1 MEHNAFAS
9 LAVLQLSSPCRLLTS
24 ACCPDK
30 DLVVLVSRLGGRDR
44 LTLWK
49 MQGTKKWDIEVGCDE
64 SSIES
69 VSALAWSPCGMT
81 IAVSHGFSRIT
92 LHSVQDGHIERSL
105 TIPASLH
112 KSEQQH
118 RITGAWW
125 FPGFRDLPRSTIP
138 DIFKRNE
145 INTGSALS
153 ILKVLPLLDP
163 LREEDHKL
171 TATDLFAFQGTQTG
185 AALKSST
192 PEVISDWP
200 SLLPDPSLA
209 SLCPPILID
218 EQGKTTKDTQ
228 VNLSAEDENS
238 LLVIGDDNGKLH
250 CFLDGSYYLGPIST
264 IPSTVP
270 TAVFKDPKQP
280 LFLLHPQ
287 TLGSD
292 LLSAAFAPLSVDLP
306 LLASHRIRDFAR
318 LSSAAR
324 ELMWYVMRVIE
335 DLREVWFGSGSLTG
349 AREAGPKWIQLLETR
364 LRDQF
369 GQKEP
374 SAIVELTGLLVA
386 GLCSEGLSD
395 FLSSSEQM
403 SERALQKWESTVT
416 DALVKLRD
424 FSTLRLVPT
433 LQRLHIILEEVR
445 GWSLIPQIVLF
456 GFNADDITHC
466 LSSLKQAVFVSNL
479 LAFQARRELGSFKH
493 FLSFLRYE
501 ITLAGNSSE
510 TRSPPEHDIL
520 EVNHYLMSGLKTSQI
535 DRWFTGPAPQF
546 DPGDLGLP
554 RHNTDTNK
562 VLEEALEQA
571 HAALQDP
578 SQTSW
583 QPVGFSVNCNVSTAD
598 KSHLDKNLWAL
609 VHDLAVRCQ
618 RVFAHVS
625 KATARSAIV
634 SGSGGATP
642 FQVEA
647 SETVPGGAC
656 QFVRERVV
664 RRNEVSHPGNHL
676 QHLAIYLTSEMRPL
690 FCLTRTPYAKCA
702 AGVPLHIDVIVME
715 CSIAGDEPGDVTD
728 VHLCNAEF
736 FDDEILVIVYKVRG
750 TDGPMFA
757 ATVQYS
763 ALEYQTQSEGYVN
776 GPARKDMIANVLQR
790 LKEGH
795 LWLKPIPIKRRR
807 QLTACR
813 DGSVSLAVNGRVGR
827 RVVCILDGDGTTMD
841 ILDMEGDEDMEGE
854 DETEMDST
862 GA

>member
-1 MEHNAFAS
+1 M
-9 LAVLQLSSPCRLLTS
+9 
-24 ACCPDK
+24 
-30 DLVVLVSRLGGRDR
+30 
-44 LTLWK
+44 
-49 MQGTKKWDIEVGCDE
+49 
-64 SSIES
+64 
-69 VSALAWSPCGMT
+69 
-81 IAVSHGFSRIT
+81 
-92 LHSVQDGHIERSL
+92 
-105 TIPASLH
+105 
-112 KSEQQH
+112 
-118 RITGAWW
+118 
-125 FPGFRDLPRSTIP
+125 
-138 DIFKRNE
+138 
-145 INTGSALS
+145 
-153 ILKVLPLLDP
+153 KVLPLLDP

-185 AALKSST
+185 VALKSSSSI
-192 PEVISDWP
+192 PEVISNWP

-209 SLCPPILID
+209 SLCPPILTD
-218 EQGKTTKDTQ
+218 EQGKTTKETEIH
-228 VNLSAEDENS
+228 VSAEDENS
-238 LLVIGDDNGKLH
+238 LLVISDDNGEIH

-264 IPSTVP
+264 LSSTVP

-287 TLGSD
+287 ASASD
-292 LLSAAFAPLSVDLP
+292 FLSATFAPLSIDLP

-335 DLREVWFGSGSLTG
+335 DLREVWFGSSSLTG

-374 SAIVELTGLLVA
+374 SAILELTGLLVA

-416 DALVKLRD
+416 DALMKLRN
-424 FSTLRLVPT
+424 FSTLRLVPA
-433 LQRLHIILEEVR
+433 LQRLHIIFEEVR
-445 GWSLIPQIVLF
+445 GWSLIPQFVLF
-456 GFNADDITHC
+456 GFNTDDITNC
-466 LSSLKQAVFVSNL
+466 LSSLKQGIFIANL
-479 LAFQARRELGSFKH
+479 LAFQARGELGSFKH

-501 ITLAGNSSE
+501 ITLAGNSPE
-510 TRSPPEHDIL
+510 TRAPPEHDIL

-571 HAALQDP
+571 HTALQDP

-583 QPVGFSVNCNVSTAD
+583 QPKVSTAD
-598 KSHLDKNLWAL
+598 KSHLDRNLWVL
-609 VHDLAVRCQ
+609 VHDLAIRCQ

-634 SGSGGATP
+634 SSSATP

-647 SETVPGGAC
+647 SEIVSSSAC
-656 QFVRERVV
+656 QFIRERVV
-664 RRNEVSHPGNHL
+664 RGNELGNHL
-676 QHLAIYLTSEMRPL
+676 QHLAIYLASDIRPL

-702 AGVPLHIDVIVME
+702 AGVPLHIDVTVME
-715 CSIAGDEPGDVTD
+715 CSIAGHEPGDDTD
-728 VHLCNAEF
+728 VDLCNAEF

-750 TDGPMFA
+750 ADGPKFA
-757 ATVQYS
+757 ATVHYS
-763 ALEYQTQSEGYVN
+763 ALEYQTQSEDVN
-776 GPARKDMIANVLQR
+776 GGVRKDMIANVLEK

-795 LWLKPIPIKRRR
+795 LSLKGIPIKRRR
-807 QLTACR
+807 QLSACR
-813 DGSVSLAVNGRVGR
+813 DGSVFLAVNGRVGR
-827 RVVCILDGDGTTMD
+827 RVVCILDCDGTTMD
-841 ILDMEGDEDMEGE
+841 ILDMEGDEDIEAE
-854 DETEMDST
+854 DETEMDSREVT
-862 GA
+862 RECV

>member
-9 LAVLQLSSPCRLLTS
+9 LAVLRLSFPCRLLPS

-49 MQGTKKWDIEVGCDE
+49 MQGTKKWDVEVGRDE
-64 SSIES
+64 SSVES
-69 VSALAWSPCGMT
+69 VSALAWSPCGQT
-81 IAVSHGFSRIT
+81 IAVSHEFSRVT
-92 LHSVQDGHIERSL
+92 LHSVQDGRIERSL
-105 TIPASLH
+105 TIPPSSH
-112 KSEQQH
+112 DSEQR
-118 RITGAWW
+118 RITGSWW
-125 FPGFRDLPRSTIP
+125 FSSCRDLPRSTIP

-153 ILKVLPLLDP
+153 ILKVLPLLDS

-185 AALKSST
+185 AALKPST
-192 PEVISDWP
+192 PEVINDWP
-200 SLLPDPSLA
+200 SLLPDPFLA
-209 SLCPPILID
+209 SLCPPILTD
-218 EQGKTTKDTQ
+218 EQGKTAKETQ
-228 VNLSAEDENS
+228 VNSSAEDENS

-250 CFLDGSYYLGPIST
+250 CFLDGSYYLGAIST
-264 IPSTVP
+264 FPSTVP
-270 TAVFKDPKQP
+270 TAVFKDPKRP

-287 TLGSD
+287 TLASD
-292 LLSAAFAPLSVDLP
+292 FSSVTFTPLSVDLP

-324 ELMWYVMRVIE
+324 ELMWYIMRVIE
-335 DLREVWFGSGSLTG
+335 DLREVWLGSNSLTG
-349 AREAGPKWIQLLETR
+349 AREVGPKWIQLLETR

-369 GQKEP
+369 GQREP
-374 SAIVELTGLLVA
+374 SAILELTGLLVA

-395 FLSSSEQM
+395 FFSSSEQM
-403 SERALQKWESTVT
+403 SERSLQKWESTVT

-424 FSTLRLVPT
+424 FSTLRLVPA

-445 GWSLIPQIVLF
+445 GWSLIPQFVLF
-456 GFNADDITHC
+456 GFNTDDITQC
-466 LSSLKQAVFVSNL
+466 LFSLKQAIFIAHL
-479 LAFQARRELGSFKH
+479 LAFQARGELGSFKH

-501 ITLAGNSSE
+501 IALAGNSPD

-571 HAALQDP
+571 HTALQDP

-583 QPVGFSVNCNVSTAD
+583 QPKVSTAD
-598 KSHLDKNLWAL
+598 KSHLDRNLWVL

-618 RVFAHVS
+618 RVFVHVS

-647 SETVPGGAC
+647 SETVPSGAC
-656 QFVRERVV
+656 QFIRERVAQ
-664 RRNEVSHPGNHL
+664 RNEPNNHL
-676 QHLAIYLTSEMRPL
+676 QHLAIHLTSEMRPL

-715 CSIAGDEPGDVTD
+715 CSIAGHEPGHITD

-736 FDDEILVIVYKVRG
+736 FDDETLVIVYKVRG

-757 ATVQYS
+757 ATVHYS
-763 ALEYQTQSEGYVN
+763 ALEYQTQSEEYVN

-790 LKEGH
+790 LNEGH
-795 LWLKPIPIKRRR
+795 LLLKPIPIKRRR

-841 ILDMEGDEDMEGE
+841 ILDMEGDEDMEAE
-854 DETEMDST
+854 DESEMDST

>member
-1 MEHNAFAS
+1 MEQDAFAS
-9 LAVLQLSSPCRLLTS
+9 LAVLQLSSPCRLLPP

-49 MQGTKKWDIEVGCDE
+49 MQGTKKWDIEVECDE

-69 VSALAWSPCGMT
+69 VSALAWSPCGQT
-81 IAVSHGFSRIT
+81 IAVSHGFSRVT
-92 LHSVQDGHIERSL
+92 LHSVQDGRIERSL
-105 TIPASLH
+105 TIPASSH
-112 KSEQQH
+112 NPETQH
-118 RITGAWW
+118 QITGAWW
-125 FPGFRDLPRSTIP
+125 FPGCRDLPRSTIP

-185 AALKSST
+185 AALKSSI
-192 PEVISDWP
+192 PEVIGEWP
-200 SLLPDPSLA
+200 SLLPDPSVA

-218 EQGKTTKDTQ
+218 EQGKTSREAQND
-228 VNLSAEDENS
+228 VSAEDENS
-238 LLVIGDDNGKLH
+238 LLVIGDDNGTLH

-264 IPSTVP
+264 LTSTVP
-270 TAVFKDPKQP
+270 TAVFKDPKRP
-280 LFLLHPQ
+280 LFLLHPRASA
-287 TLGSD
+287 SD
-292 LLSAAFAPLSVDLP
+292 FLSATFAPLSVDLP

-374 SAIVELTGLLVA
+374 SAILELTGLLVA

-416 DALVKLRD
+416 DALIKLRE
-424 FSTLRLVPT
+424 FSTLRLVPA
-433 LQRLHIILEEVR
+433 LQRLHIIFEEVR
-445 GWSLIPQIVLF
+445 GWSLIPQFALF
-456 GFNADDITHC
+456 GFNTDDIAHC
-466 LSSLKQAVFVSNL
+466 LSSLKQGIFIANL
-479 LAFQARRELGSFKH
+479 LAFQARGELRSFKH

-501 ITLAGNSSE
+501 ITLAGNSPE
-510 TRSPPEHDIL
+510 TRPPPEHDIL

-535 DRWFTGPAPQF
+535 DRWFTGSAPQF

-554 RHNTDTNK
+554 QHNTDTNK

-571 HAALQDP
+571 HTALQDP

-583 QPVGFSVNCNVSTAD
+583 QPKVSTAD
-598 KSHLDKNLWAL
+598 VSHLDKNLWVL
-609 VHDLAVRCQ
+609 VHDLAIRCQ

-634 SGSGGATP
+634 SGGGGATP

-647 SETVPGGAC
+647 SDTVSSGAC

-664 RRNEVSHPGNHL
+664 RRNEPGNHL
-676 QHLAIYLTSEMRPL
+676 QHLAIYLASEMRPL

-702 AGVPLHIDVIVME
+702 AGVPLHIDVTVME
-715 CSIAGDEPGDVTD
+715 CSIAGHEPGDVTD

-757 ATVQYS
+757 ATVHYS
-763 ALEYQTQSEGYVN
+763 TLEYQTQSEGYVN
-776 GPARKDMIANVLQR
+776 GPSRKDMIANVLQR
-790 LKEGH
+790 LNEGH
-795 LWLKPIPIKRRR
+795 LSLKGIPIKRRR
-807 QLTACR
+807 QLSACR

-827 RVVCILDGDGTTMD
+827 RVVCVLDGDGTTMD
-841 ILDMEGDEDMEGE
+841 ILDMEGDEDMEAE
-854 DETEMDST
+854 DESEMDST

>member
-9 LAVLQLSSPCRLLTS
+9 LAVLRLSSPCRLLPS

-49 MQGTKKWDIEVGCDE
+49 MQGTKKWDIEVGRDE
-64 SSIES
+64 SES
-69 VSALAWSPCGMT
+69 VSALAWSPCGQT

-92 LHSVQDGHIERSL
+92 LYSAQDGRIERSL
-105 TIPASLH
+105 TIPTSSH
-112 KSEQQH
+112 NVEQR
-118 RITGAWW
+118 RITEAWW
-125 FPGFRDLPRSTIP
+125 FSGCRDLPRSTIP

-185 AALKSST
+185 AALKPST
-192 PEVISDWP
+192 PEVINDWP
-200 SLLPDPSLA
+200 SLLPDSSLA
-209 SLCPPILID
+209 SLCSPILTD
-218 EQGKTTKDTQ
+218 EQGKTAKETQ

-264 IPSTVP
+264 LPSTVP
-270 TAVFKDPKQP
+270 TAVFKDPKRP

-287 TLGSD
+287 TLTSD
-292 LLSAAFAPLSVDLP
+292 LSSVTLAPLSVDLP

-324 ELMWYVMRVIE
+324 ELMWYIMRVIE
-335 DLREVWFGSGSLTG
+335 DLREVWLGSDSLTG

-374 SAIVELTGLLVA
+374 SAILELTGLLVA

-395 FLSSSEQM
+395 FFSSSEQM

-424 FSTLRLVPT
+424 FSTLQLVPA

-445 GWSLIPQIVLF
+445 GWSLIPQFVLF
-456 GFNADDITHC
+456 GFNTDDITHC
-466 LSSLKQAVFVSNL
+466 LFSLKQAIVIAHL
-479 LAFQARRELGSFKH
+479 LAFQARGELGSFKH

-501 ITLAGNSSE
+501 IALAGNSPE

-578 SQTSW
+578 SKTSW
-583 QPVGFSVNCNVSTAD
+583 QPKVSTAD
-598 KSHLDKNLWAL
+598 KSEDKSHLDRNLWVL

-618 RVFAHVS
+618 RVFVHVS

-642 FQVEA
+642 FQVGA
-647 SETVPGGAC
+647 SETVPSSAC
-656 QFVRERVV
+656 QFIRERVAQ
-664 RRNEVSHPGNHL
+664 RNEPGNHL
-676 QHLAIYLTSEMRPL
+676 QHLAIHLTSEMRPL
-690 FCLTRTPYAKCA
+690 FCLARTPYAKCA
-702 AGVPLHIDVIVME
+702 AGVPLYIDVTVME
-715 CSIAGDEPGDVTD
+715 CSIAGHEPGDITD

-757 ATVQYS
+757 ATVHYS

-790 LKEGH
+790 LNEGH

-813 DGSVSLAVNGRVGR
+813 DGSVSLAVNGRIGR

-841 ILDMEGDEDMEGE
+841 ILDMEGDEEMEAE
-854 DETEMDST
+854 DESEMDST

>member
-1 MEHNAFAS
+1 MEHDAFAS
-9 LAVLQLSSPCRLLTS
+9 LAVLQLSSPCRLLPP

-30 DLVVLVSRLGGRDR
+30 DLVVLVSRLAGRDR

-49 MQGTKKWDIEVGCDE
+49 MQGTKKWDIEVECDE
-64 SSIES
+64 SSVES
-69 VSALAWSPCGMT
+69 VSALAWSPCGQT
-81 IAVSHGFSRIT
+81 IAVSHGFSRVT
-92 LHSVQDGHIERSL
+92 LHSVQDGRIERSL
-105 TIPASLH
+105 TIPASSH
-112 KSEQQH
+112 NSEQQH

-125 FPGFRDLPRSTIP
+125 FPGCRDLPRSTIP

-185 AALKSST
+185 AALKSSI

-218 EQGKTTKDTQ
+218 EQGKTAKEPQ
-228 VNLSAEDENS
+228 INVSAEDENS

-264 IPSTVP
+264 LPSTVP

-287 TLGSD
+287 ASASD
-292 LLSAAFAPLSVDLP
+292 FLSATFAPVSVDLP

-324 ELMWYVMRVIE
+324 ELMWYVMRAIE

-374 SAIVELTGLLVA
+374 SAILELTGLLVA

-416 DALVKLRD
+416 DALIKLRD
-424 FSTLRLVPT
+424 FSTLRLVPAF
-433 LQRLHIILEEVR
+433 QRLHIIFEEVR
-445 GWSLIPQIVLF
+445 GWSLIPQFVMF
-456 GFNADDITHC
+456 GFNTDDITHC
-466 LSSLKQAVFVSNL
+466 LSSLKQGIFIANL
-479 LAFQARRELGSFKH
+479 LAFQARGELGSFKH

-501 ITLAGNSSE
+501 IALAGNSPE

-535 DRWFTGPAPQF
+535 DRWFTGPAPKF

-554 RHNTDTNK
+554 RHSTDTNK

-571 HAALQDP
+571 HTALQDP

-583 QPVGFSVNCNVSTAD
+583 QPKVSTAD
-598 KSHLDKNLWAL
+598 KSHLDRNLWVL

-634 SGSGGATP
+634 SSSGGATP

-647 SETVPGGAC
+647 SETASSGAC
-656 QFVRERVV
+656 QFVRERIVQ
-664 RRNEVSHPGNHL
+664 RNEPGNHL
-676 QHLAIYLTSEMRPL
+676 QHLAIYLASEMRPL

-702 AGVPLHIDVIVME
+702 AGVPLQIDVTVME
-715 CSIAGDEPGDVTD
+715 CSIAGHEPGNVTD

-757 ATVQYS
+757 ATVHYS
-763 ALEYQTQSEGYVN
+763 ALEYQTRSEGYVN
-776 GPARKDMIANVLQR
+776 SPARKDMIANVLQR
-790 LKEGH
+790 LNEGH
-795 LWLKPIPIKRRR
+795 LLLKPIPIKRRR

-841 ILDMEGDEDMEGE
+841 ILDMEGDEDMEAE
-854 DETEMDST
+854 DESEMDST